1 MIREQR
7 LAALFAVIRAEAR
20 RNRRFATE
28 LDRALRWSR
37 PTGVRSRPQ
46 PAPEAV
52 KAEKAQPPIQPPPPQ
67 EAPAAALHP
76 VAMLRREGAAA
87 LRAALDGVEEGVLR
101 TLLQEHNLDP
111 AGAGE
116 QEAAEALVDRIV
128 RAAEKRLERD
138 LKLFAY

>member
-20 RNRRFATE
+20 RNRRFAAE

-37 PTGVRSRPQ
+37 PTGVRLKPQ
-46 PAPEAV
+46 PAPETV
-52 KAEKAQPPIQPPPPQ
+52 KAEKAQPPIQPPPQ
-67 EAPAAALHP
+67 EAPAATLHP

-87 LRAALDGVEEGVLR
+87 LRAALEGVEEGVLR
-101 TLLQEHNLDP
+101 ALLQEHNLDP
-111 AGAGE
+111 AGAAE
-116 QEAAEALVDRIV
+116 QEAADALVDRIV